1 MGDRRR
7 RDRVSGG
14 PAAATWGAAMIRR
27 VAVCTGAMVALAGC
41 SSAPAPPAT
50 VTVTSTT
57 AASSATATTPVT
69 AGASSQAESP
79 APTPAPDAPATTV
92 PPSSAPRGCM
102 GAIVRARYLAP
113 PASVAASEVR
123 RVGFTNVTARI
134 VSSDAPSGSVVDVY
148 PIGSALPCQTP
159 ITLAVSAGRPPATA
173 TTTQPPWSASA
184 EQLPSPTRS

>member
-1 MGDRRR
+1 
-7 RDRVSGG
+7 
-14 PAAATWGAAMIRR
+14 MIRR
-27 VAVCTGAMVALAGC
+27 AVACVGAMVALAGC
-41 SSAPAPPAT
+41 SSPPAPPAT

-102 GAIVRARYLAP
+102 GAIVRAQYLALP
-113 PASVAASEVR
+113 TSAAARELGR
-123 RVGFTNVTARI
+123 LGFTNVTARI
-134 VSSDAPSGSVVDVY
+134 VPSDTPAGNVVDVN